1 MSFLSVLLTKVIL
14 ATTLAA
20 FAEVTRRRAA
30 RPGTAYALWASVL
43 AVLIIPSFFAVSVPN
58 QFLIPLQAAASG
70 VADWYAADSGTDS
83 LDSRASDTPEATGVV
98 TDILV
103 KIVVV
108 CWLVGCLTLFR
119 RRLLIVARIRRLVG
133 LASEAPAEFNERCAQ
148 LSFELQLKK
157 VPRVLTT
164 GGTYSPFLWD
174 PMRGEAS
181 IVIPAA
187 LLQRLSESSIDF
199 ILRHELIHLRRRDAW
214 RNRLLFL
221 VSTLWWWL
229 PTAVMAR
236 RRLLV
241 LEELCTDEEVI
252 CENSQS
258 AKAYAHALLDTD
270 EFLAAGSRADLSAVP
285 AFTQGNF
292 LRERI
297 VRIVAEPPRRSSG
310 HSRSIAY
317 SVAAASLALGLTA
330 AGVPERGVN
339 GLTTEGTPPAP
350 AMHDVG
356 SVDVSDSQFSS
367 ASMLPDSDVVSVR
380 RTDREIVLVW
390 PRTASAEK
398 LLPVAR
404 PDFESQDRATR
415 SVRLV
420 RVSEDGMEPRVW
432 KIDRSDVS
440 AADGSPLKTS
450 EVDWLFGFLALNN
463 VIVDCDG
470 TKHHHPGRT
479 TNVV

>member
-20 FAEVTRRRAA
+20 FAEVVRRRAT

-43 AVLIIPSFFAVSVPN
+43 AVLIIPSFFSVSVPD
-58 QFLIPLQAAASG
+58 QMLIPLRAAANG
-70 VADWYAADSGTDS
+70 MADWYAADVEAES
-83 LDSRASDTPEATGVV
+83 LGSRASESVEAPGVATDT
-98 TDILV
+98 LV

-108 CWLVGCLTLFR
+108 CWLVGCLILFH
-119 RRLLIVARIRRLVG
+119 RRLLIVGRIRKLVG
-133 LASEAPAEFNERCAQ
+133 LASETPAEFNEQCSR
-148 LSFELQLKK
+148 LSCELRMNR
-157 VPRVLTT
+157 VPRVVMT
-164 GGTYSPFLWD
+164 GGTFSPFLWD
-174 PMRGEAS
+174 PIRGEAS
-181 IVIPAA
+181 IVMPAA
-187 LLQRLSESSIDF
+187 LLRRISKVSLDA
-199 ILRHELIHLRRRDAW
+199 ILRHELIHVRRRDAW
-214 RNRLLFL
+214 RNRLVFL
-221 VSTLWWWL
+221 ISTLWWWF

-241 LEELCTDEEVI
+241 LEELCTDAEVI
-252 CENSQS
+252 RENPQR
-258 AKAYAHALLDTD
+258 AKEYAHALLDTD
-270 EFLAAGSRADLSAVP
+270 EFLAAGSRADLSVVP

-310 HSRSIAY
+310 HSRSIVY
-317 SVAAASLALGLTA
+317 LVAAASLALGVTA
-330 AGVPERGVN
+330 AGVPERGAN
-339 GLTTEGTPPAP
+339 GLIADVSSPTPT
-350 AMHDVG
+350 MHDVE
-356 SVDVSDSQFSS
+356 SVDVSEPQSLS

-390 PRTASAEK
+390 PRTASAEN
-398 LLPVAR
+398 LMPVAR
-404 PDFESQDRATR
+404 PDIESEGRATR

-432 KIDRSDVS
+432 KIDRS
-440 AADGSPLKTS
+440 AADGSPLKRS

-470 TKHHHPGRT
+470 TKHQHPGRT